1 MLNVEDYEQELVKFI
16 SEEMTQDPA
25 HDINHVYRV
34 VKTAKQLC
42 QAEGAVLEVVLPAAY
57 LHDCFSFP
65 KNHPDRARS
74 STVAADKALAFLN
87 DLGYPSKYH
96 PAIHHCIVAHSFSAN
111 IAPQTLE
118 AKIVQDAD
126 RLDALG
132 AIGIVRCLQ
141 VSTHLGVSVYDVND
155 PFCSQREPDDK
166 RYSVDHFYTKLFR
179 LPALMQ
185 TDSAKQEAK
194 KRTDFMRSFLAQLGH
209 EVCA

>member
-1 MLNVEDYEQELVKFI
+1 MLNVEDYEQELVKYI

-42 QAEGAVLEVVLPAAY
+42 QAEGAMLEVVLPAAY

-65 KNHPDRARS
+65 KNHPDRAKS

-87 DLGYPSKYH
+87 ELGYPSKYH

-118 AKIVQDAD
+118 AQIVQDAD

-141 VSTHLGVSVYDVND
+141 VGSHLGISFYDADD
-155 PFCSQREPDDK
+155 PFCSNREPDDK
-166 RYSVDHFYTKLFR
+166 SYSVDHFYTKLFR
-179 LPALMQ
+179 LPAMMQ
-185 TDSAKQEAK
+185 TDSAN
-194 KRTDFMRSFLAQLGH
+194 KRLKTD
-209 EVCA
+209 